1 MNEHDDTTG
10 FNYEEMVEDALRG
23 VLRRAL
29 AQTAEFGL
37 PGEHH
42 FYITFA
48 TAAEGVH
55 IPNHLHEQHPDTMTI
70 VLQHQYEDLLVTDE
84 AFQVTL
90 SFRGRPEKLTIP
102 FAAVTA
108 FADPYAKFGLQFHV
122 GLPDDD
128 DDDENDDIADFEDD
142 DAGILLHDPAGDVRR
157 DGSGHAEKTGSAGDT
172 EDEDKGG
179 DNVVTL
185 DAFRKK

>member
-1 MNEHDDTTG
+1 MNEHDDTPG

-29 AQTAEFGL
+29 AQTAEEGL
-37 PGEHH
+37 PGAHH

-48 TAAEGVH
+48 TGAAGVH
-55 IPNHLHEQHPDTMTI
+55 IPSYLREQHPDTMTI
-70 VLQHQYEDLLVTDE
+70 VLQHQFQNLLVTDE

-90 SFRGRPEKLTIP
+90 SFRGKPEPLTIP

-108 FADPYAKFGLQFHV
+108 FADPHAKFGLQFHV
-122 GLPDDD
+122 GLSDEDEDDL
-128 DDDENDDIADFEDD
+128 ADFEDFED
-142 DAGILLHDPAGDVRR
+142 DAGILLHDPASDVRP
-157 DGSGHAEKTGSAGDT
+157 DGSGHAEKTGTAGDT

>member
-1 MNEHDDTTG
+1 MSEHDDQTDG

-29 AQTAEFGL
+29 EKTAAEGL

-42 FYITFA
+42 FYITFSTGA
-48 TAAEGVH
+48 PGVS
-55 IPNHLHEQHPDTMTI
+55 IPERLKAQHPETMTI
-70 VLQHQYEDLLVTDE
+70 VLQHQFYDLGVTDDE
-84 AFQVTL
+84 FTVTL
-90 SFRGRPEKLTIP
+90 SFNSKLEKLDIP
-102 FAAVTA
+102 FRAVTA

-122 GLPDDD
+122 GLDDD
-128 DDDENDDIADFEDD
+128 DLEDLE
-142 DAGILLHDPAGDVRR
+142 GF
-157 DGSGHAEKTGSAGDT
+157 
-172 EDEDKGG
+172 EDEDDADLLPLDTAGDGRPEKAGEAKGDDEAAKDG

>member
-1 MNEHDDTTG
+1 MHEHDDRTDG

-23 VLRRAL
+23 VLRSAL
-29 AQTAEFGL
+29 ERTAAEGL

-42 FYITFA
+42 FYITFR
-48 TAAEGVH
+48 TDAAGVEL
-55 IPNHLHEQHPDTMTI
+55 PERLKAQHPETMTI
-70 VLQHQYEDLLVTDE
+70 VLQHQFYDLGVWDSGFT
-84 AFQVTL
+84 VTL
-90 SFRGRPEKLTIP
+90 SFNSKLEKLVIP

-122 GLPDDD
+122 GLDDDDLDDLEGLDDEDDD
-128 DDDENDDIADFEDD
+128 DD
-142 DAGILLHDPAGDVRR
+142 AGVLLHDPASDERPEKVADKTADDGD
-157 DGSGHAEKTGSAGDT
+157 
-172 EDEDKGG
+172 DKGG

>member
-1 MNEHDDTTG
+1 MHEHDDRTDG

-29 AQTAEFGL
+29 ERTAADGL

-42 FYITFA
+42 FYITFRTDA
-48 TAAEGVH
+48 PGVVL
-55 IPNHLHEQHPDTMTI
+55 PERLKAQHPETMTI
-70 VLQHQYEDLLVTDE
+70 VLQHQYYDLGVTPDE
-84 AFQVTL
+84 FTVTL
-90 SFRGRPEKLTIP
+90 SFNSKLEKLDIP

-122 GLPDDD
+122 GLDDD
-128 DDDENDDIADFEDD
+128 DLDDLDGFDDEDEDEED
-142 DAGILLHDPAGDVRR
+142 GSDASVLLHDGKGDERPDQAGP
-157 DGSGHAEKTGSAGDT
+157 GGD
-172 EDEDKGG
+172 DDDPDKGG